1 MDQKKP
7 DLPSDTAP
15 LARPRD
21 TLHASNDGLLSVMP
35 VLPDDP
41 QKHHGSGEPEGNA
54 KYRQILTGAHQA
66 FLSLGFDGASMNDI
80 ARMAGVSKGTLYVYF
95 PSKEALFEALIKIE
109 RKQQAEQLFDLPD
122 NDLPVAQ
129 VLQTLGEGF
138 MQALTTPTSIAQ
150 LRMVI
155 GVAGK
160 FPSIGQAFFETGPV
174 YGWTKLATWLETR
187 CARGELAIAN
197 PRLAAQHFFEL
208 CQTDVLKPLLFG
220 VSTSVTPDHIA
231 VIVREAVI
239 TFLARYQRPASSQ

>member
-7 DLPSDTAP
+7 ARRSAPSVQPKDAP
-15 LARPRD
+15 AP
-21 TLHASNDGLLSVMP
+21 SPDGLLSVLP
-35 VLPDDP
+35 VLPAQAHRAQGD
-41 QKHHGSGEPEGNA
+41 SEPEGNS
-54 KYRQILTGAHQA
+54 KYWQILKGAHQA

-109 RKQQAEQLFDLPD
+109 RKQQAEQLFDLPAS
-122 NDLPVAQ
+122 DLPVAT

-138 MQALTTPTSIAQ
+138 MQALTSPTSIGQ

-160 FPSIGQAFFETGPV
+160 FPRIGQAFFETGPV
-174 YGWTKLATWLETR
+174 YGWSKLAAWLETR
-187 CARGELAIAN
+187 CLRGELNITDT
-197 PRLAAQHFFEL
+197 RLAAQHFFEL

-220 VSTSVTPDHIA
+220 VTPTVTPEHIA
-231 VIVREAVI
+231 FIVSEAVT
-239 TFLARYQRPASSQ
+239 TFLARYQTK